1 MANVE
6 TAFDSG
12 LAAGR
17 RNAPEF
23 FTYSNVDTDG
33 AFQADAITAATSG
46 TIYKSPAIVEISNWN
61 DVVDVSNEFL
71 GSGLQWVSVY
81 GQRNFNIDIVVYSG
95 DMTFLRQVYGN
106 ENWRVGFW
114 IPDKGG
120 WRPIKLNLCTMSCIS
135 GPPMSIGVAHKRTIR
150 ITPRILESATA
161 DAVGE
166 LGKYGASSAVVTAIP
181 TFSGLTDVI

>member
-17 RNAPEF
+17 RNSPEF
-23 FTYSNVDTDG
+23 YTYSNVDTDA
-33 AFQADAITAATSG
+33 AFQTDAITSATSG

-61 DVVDVSNEFL
+61 DVVDSASEFL
-71 GSGLQWVSVY
+71 GSGRQWAFIY

-120 WRPIKLNLCTMSCIS
+120 WRPIKLHLCGMNCIAGPSMSL
-135 GPPMSIGVAHKRTIR
+135 GGAHKRTIR
-150 ITPRILESATA
+150 ITPRILESAAA

-166 LGKYGASSAVVTAIP
+166 LGQYGSSSAIVTSIP